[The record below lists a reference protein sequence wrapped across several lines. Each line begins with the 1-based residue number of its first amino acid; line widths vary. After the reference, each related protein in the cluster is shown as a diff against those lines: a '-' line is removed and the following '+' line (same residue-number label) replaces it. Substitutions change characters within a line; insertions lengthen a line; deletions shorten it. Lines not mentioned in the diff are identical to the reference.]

1 MLQNI
6 REKTSGWVAKV
17 ILGLIILTMA
27 FFGIESYITG
37 KVDTYAAKI
46 EGRAVFWR
54 FGGQVKEIS
63 ANDFRTRFDRVRQ
76 SDRAEKGKDFDAT
89 AFESLQNKREVLDQL
104 IDEAL
109 LDLAAQKQGMVLSE
123 AAVKKQILGMQE
135 FQVGG
140 KFDPKQYQ
148 LVLSSQQ
155 MTPRQFQALISAD
168 LLQRMIPQEL
178 MDSGFSSDSELESY
192 LRTSRQTRDI
202 RFIELPPAW
211 PTQPAPTEAD
221 IKAWYD
227 AHIAQYRNPE
237 KLAVEYVELSAA
249 AMPVNT
255 VADEA
260 SLRERYEATKGKYGT
275 VEQRLASHILVKLG
289 DKASPA
295 EVASGLAKAREL
307 AAKARMPGADFAALA
322 KANSDDLGSKDTG
335 GDLGPVDKGVFGDE
349 FDKAFFALQPGQVSE
364 PVRLPDGWHVIQFRE
379 LVPGTAKSFE
389 QVRTELEAEY
399 LESERE
405 RVYNDVAGKLVDAVY
420 AKPTELAPAAK
431 ALNVP
436 VLRSGL
442 FSRDAGDGI
451 AALPQVR
458 QAAFNEPQ
466 KKDRQVS
473 DPIEIEP
480 NHTVMLH
487 VIDVQ
492 PASAL
497 PLMAVRD
504 RVLADIQADRIAKA
518 SKQAADALLA
528 RAEKGE
534 SLDAIA
540 TSLGKTVAT
549 LPGVPR
555 VAPAPQMAPLIDKA
569 FSLPR
574 PTPGKQPVA
583 LAKLGGDRYL
593 LVSVAAVKDGD
604 PASVDAATRAS
615 LRSQLGKARGAVD
628 GRAYISNLRKQYKIT
643 VAEDR
648 L

>member
-6 REKTSGWVAKV
+6 REKTSGWIAVV
-17 ILGLIILTMA
+17 ILGLVILTMA

-37 KVDTYAAKI
+37 KVDTYAAMI
-46 EGRAVFWR
+46 EGPPRFLS

-63 ANDFRTRFDRVRQ
+63 ANDFRTRLDRVRQ
-76 SDRAEKGKDFDAT
+76 SERAEKGKDFDAM
-89 AFESLQNKREVLDQL
+89 AFESMQKKREVLDEL

-109 LDLAAQKQGMVLSE
+109 LDLAAQKQGMVLSK
-123 AAVKKQILGMQE
+123 AAVQKQILGMQE

-155 MTPRQFQALISAD
+155 MSPRQFEQLISAD
-168 LLQRMIPQEL
+168 LLQRMVPQEL
-178 MDSGFSSDSELESY
+178 MDSGFSSDSELDSY

-202 RFIELPPAW
+202 RFIELAPVVPMLPV
-211 PTQPAPTEAD
+211 PTDGE

-227 AHIAQYRNPE
+227 AHIAQYRSPE
-237 KLAVEYVELSAA
+237 KVAVEYVELNAT

-275 VEQRLASHILVKLG
+275 VEQRMASHILVKLG
-289 DKASPA
+289 EKASAA
-295 EVASGLAKAREL
+295 EVAAALAKARDL
-307 AAKARMPGADFAALA
+307 TAKARLPGADFAALA
-322 KANSDDLGSKDTG
+322 KANSDDLGSKDAG
-335 GDLGPVDKGVFGDE
+335 GDLGAVDKGVFGDD

-364 PVRLPDGWHVIQFRE
+364 PVRLPDGWHVIQYRE

-389 QVRTELEAEY
+389 EVRTELEAEY

-420 AKPTELAPAAK
+420 AKPTELAPAAQDLK
-431 ALNVP
+431 LP
-436 VLRSGL
+436 VLRTGL

-451 AALPQVR
+451 AALPAVR
-458 QAAFNEPQ
+458 LAAFNDSQ

-473 DPIEIEP
+473 DPVEIEP
-480 NHTVMLH
+480 NHTVVLH

-492 PASAL
+492 PAASL
-497 PLMAVRD
+497 PLAGIRD
-504 RVLADIQADRIAKA
+504 RVLADIEADRAAKA
-518 SKQAADALLA
+518 SKKAADDLLA

-574 PTPGKQPVA
+574 PTAGKQPVA
-583 LAKLGGDRYL
+583 LAKVGGNRYL
-593 LVSVAAVKDGD
+593 LVAVAAVKDGD
-604 PASVDAATRAS
+604 PASVDAATRAT

-628 GRAYISNLRKQYKIT
+628 GRAFIKNLRKQYKIT

>member
-27 FFGIESYITG
+27 FFGIESYLTG

-46 EGRAVFWR
+46 EGPARFLR

-63 ANDFRTRFDRVRQ
+63 ANDFRNRFDRVRQ
-76 SDRAEKGKDFDAT
+76 SERAEQGKDFDAT
-89 AFESLQNKREVLDQL
+89 AFESMQKKREILDEL
-104 IDEAL
+104 IDESL
-109 LDLAAQKQGMVLSE
+109 MELAAQKQGMVLSKE
-123 AAVKKQILGMQE
+123 AVQKQILGMQE

-148 LVLSSQQ
+148 LVLSTQQ
-155 MTPRQFQALISAD
+155 MTPRQFEALISAD
-168 LLQRMIPQEL
+168 LLQKMIPQEL
-178 MDSGFSSDSELESY
+178 LESGFSSDLELDNY
-192 LRTSRQTRDI
+192 LRTSRQTRDV
-202 RFIELPPAW
+202 RFIELAPAF
-211 PTQPAPTEAD
+211 PTLPMPTESE

-227 AHIAQYRNPE
+227 GHIAQYRSPE
-237 KLAVEYVELSAA
+237 KVAVEYVELNAA
-249 AMPVNT
+249 SMQVNT
-255 VADEA
+255 VADEG

-275 VEQRLASHILVKLG
+275 VEQRLASHILVKL
-289 DKASPA
+289 DEKASA
-295 EVASGLAKAREL
+295 ADVAAGLAKARDL
-307 AAKARMPGADFAALA
+307 VAKARMPGADFAALA
-322 KANSDDLGSKDTG
+322 KANSDDLGSRDAG
-335 GDLGPVDKGVFGDE
+335 GDLGAVDKGVFGDE

-364 PVRLPDGWHVIQFRE
+364 PVRLPDGWHVIQYRQ

-389 QVRTELEAEY
+389 EVRTQLEAEY

-420 AKPTELAPAAK
+420 AKPTELAPAAQ
-431 ALNVP
+431 ALNLP

-451 AALPQVR
+451 AALPQIR
-458 QAAFNEPQ
+458 QAAFNDSQ

-473 DPIEIEP
+473 DPVEIEP
-480 NHTVMLH
+480 NHTVVLH

-492 PASAL
+492 PAASL
-497 PLMAVRD
+497 PLASIRD
-504 RVLADIQADRIAKA
+504 RILADIQSDRVATA

-574 PTPGKQPVA
+574 PTPGKEPVA
-583 LAKLGGDRYL
+583 LAKLGGNRYL
-593 LVSVAAVKDGD
+593 LVAVSAVKDGD
-604 PASVDAATRAS
+604 PAAVDAKTRET
-615 LRSQLGKARGAVD
+615 LRSQLGKAHGAVD
-628 GRAYISNLRKQYKIT
+628 GRAFIRNLRKQYKIT